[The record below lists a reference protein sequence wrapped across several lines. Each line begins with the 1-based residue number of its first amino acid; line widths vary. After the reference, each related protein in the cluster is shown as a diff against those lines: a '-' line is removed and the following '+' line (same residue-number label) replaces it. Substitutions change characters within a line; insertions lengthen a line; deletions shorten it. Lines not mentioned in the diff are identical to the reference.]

1 MKITILGARGSIPIE
16 GKKFLEFGGL
26 TSCVLCE
33 TKTEAVFIDAGT
45 GLINAPI
52 ITDKNVSML
61 LTHPHLDHLIG
72 LPFFPILSQKN
83 KTIDFYAGP
92 HEGLNAEK
100 LLDGLFSPP
109 YWPCKINDYPADFR
123 CHELSLPLQI
133 GDVKVEAIKSN
144 HPGESFIFK
153 VSSEGKSFVYATDYE
168 YDEKNAKELIEFSK
182 DADLLCF
189 DSQYTQEELLSKKGY
204 GHSTISQGLK
214 VYKESGAKRLRF
226 VHHNPAYDDEFLRS
240 LEKEIKN
247 ENVSIARVNEVIKL

>member
-45 GLINAPI
+45 GLLNAPI

-72 LPFFPILSQKN
+72 LPFFPLLSKKN
-83 KTIDFYAGP
+83 QIIDFYAGT

-109 YWPCKINDYPADFR
+109 YWPCKISDYPADFR

-133 GDVKVEAIKSN
+133 GDVTIEAIKSN

-153 VSSEGKSFVYATDYE
+153 VTSEGKSFVYATDYE
-168 YDEKNAKELIEFSK
+168 YKQESAKDLIDFSRN
-182 DADLLCF
+182 ADLLCF
-189 DSQYTQEELLSKKGY
+189 DSQYTDEEYLSKKGY
-204 GHSTISQGLK
+204 GHSTISQGMEIF
-214 VYKESGAKRLRF
+214 KESKAKSMRF
-226 VHHNPAYDDEFLRS
+226 VHHNPSYDDEFLRS
-240 LEKEIKN
+240 LEKNIKD
-247 ENVSIARVNEVIKL
+247 ENVSIARINEVITL